1 MQLVS
6 LIAIHRIVVYP
17 VNSAVQISGFYH
29 AMKAK
34 TSMINIF
41 RVYFV
46 IHTPEY
52 GQANGR

>member
-6 LIAIHRIVVYP
+6 LIAVHRIVVYP